1 MPRINSARGQE
12 KKAIKELLEIYFLRI
27 NNMQES
33 TMVEHNQ
40 HNYAE
45 TTAKDYIIF
54 IG

>member
-1 MPRINSARGQE
+1 MPRINSARARK
-12 KKAIKELLEIYFLRI
+12 KKAIKELLEISSLRI

-45 TTAKDYIIF
+45 TPQRII
-54 IG
+54 